1 VGKPGRARHAG
12 ISDGIEGRAKVILVE
27 ATTKGQRQSE
37 KRNQE
42 LRLQLEVTTPG
53 EDTRRVEHVCT
64 VPWDK
69 VPTMHQ
75 ILPVTVANGDPQ
87 RITIEWDQVE
97 SAVDVANRVANAS
110 LAGDPDAAAREMGFE
125 PQPGDRPGAAPTD
138 PRRS

>member
-1 VGKPGRARHAG
+1 VIVKWGSPLKFHGD
-12 ISDGIEGRAKVILVE
+12 SDNL
-27 ATTKGQRQSE
+27 
-37 KRNQE
+37 
-42 LRLQLEVTTPG
+42 
-53 EDTRRVEHVCT
+53 
-64 VPWDK
+64 
-69 VPTMHQ
+69 
-75 ILPVTVANGDPQ
+75 ANGDPQ